1 MNKHPNI
8 KTWVKNPGGADTY
21 ENLTIK
27 YVPGHNPDLVLFD
40 GDAEVERI
48 DLTKLGA
55 PTTAEHLHE
64 LMKEKGLVLKS
75 EL

>member
-1 MNKHPNI
+1 M
-8 KTWVKNPGGADTY
+8 
-21 ENLTIK
+21 
-27 YVPGHNPDLVLFD
+27 PGHNPDLVLFD
-40 GDAEVERI
+40 GDTEVERI

-64 LMKEKGLVLKS
+64 LMKSKGMVLKS

>member
-1 MNKHPNI
+1 M
-8 KTWVKNPGGADTY
+8 
-21 ENLTIK
+21 
-27 YVPGHNPDLVLFD
+27 PGHNPDLVLFD

-55 PTTAEHLHE
+55 PTTAEHLHS